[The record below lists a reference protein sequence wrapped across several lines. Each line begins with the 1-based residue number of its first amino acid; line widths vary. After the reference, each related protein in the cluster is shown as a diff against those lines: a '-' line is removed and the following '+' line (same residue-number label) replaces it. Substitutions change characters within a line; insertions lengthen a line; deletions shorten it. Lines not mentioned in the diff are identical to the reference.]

1 MGSTPTLGTASN
13 AVGTFDV
20 PPMISVTEL
29 RAGRT
34 FEEDGEPFV
43 VLKYEHLKMGRGTA
57 NIKVKVRNLK
67 TGTVIEKT
75 YISGARVQEI
85 STVKRKLQYLY
96 KDEENFYFMDPKTF
110 EQFEISRDL
119 ISDQAPFLR
128 EQAMVDVLFWSEKPL
143 SIELPPKMEFEVKE
157 TGPGVKGNSA
167 TNIFKPATLEN
178 GLKLKV
184 PLFINQG
191 DKILV
196 DTRTGEYVERVK

>member
-1 MGSTPTLGTASN
+1 
-13 AVGTFDV
+13 
-20 PPMISVTEL
+20 MISVTEL

-34 FEEDGEPFV
+34 FEENGEPFV
-43 VLKYEHLKMGRGTA
+43 VLKYEHTKMGRGTA

-67 TGTVIEKT
+67 TGAVLEKT
-75 YISGARVQEI
+75 FISGAKVSEI

-96 KDEENFYFMDPKTF
+96 CEASSSAYCKATSSAYKDKDNFYFMDPKTF
-110 EQFEISRDL
+110 EQFSISSEI

-128 EQAMVDVLFWSEKPL
+128 EEALVDVLFWEEKPL

-157 TGPGVKGNSA
+157 TGPGVRGDSA

-178 GLKLKV
+178 GLKIKV

-191 DKILV
+191 EKILV

>member
-1 MGSTPTLGTASN
+1 
-13 AVGTFDV
+13 
-20 PPMISVTEL
+20 MISVTEL
-29 RAGRT
+29 RSGRT
-34 FEEDGEPFV
+34 FEENGEPFV

-67 TGTVIEKT
+67 TGAVLEKT
-75 YISGARVQEI
+75 FISGAKVSEI

-96 KDEENFYFMDPKTF
+96 CGATSSAYCKDNFYFMDPKTF
-110 EQFEISRDL
+110 EQLEIPRDL

-157 TGPGVKGNSA
+157 TGPGVKGDSA
-167 TNIFKPATLEN
+167 TNIFKPAVLDN
-178 GLKLKV
+178 GLKIKI

-191 DKILV
+191 ERILV